1 MSSSISPRRRVFE
14 RDLSAP
20 EPIPEEGIAR
30 AEELMRKGLLFRYG
44 EDRSGELEVA
54 KLEAE
59 FAEYLGVRY
68 AVAVNSCGC
77 SLFIALKSAGVQ
89 PGDQVLMNAF
99 TLAPVPGAVEHAGA
113 KAVLVEVDSS
123 YLIDIEDLERKAASG
138 ARVLMLSHMRG
149 HIADMDALSET
160 CQRLGV
166 TLIEDCAHTLGARWN
181 GRFTGTFGKIGC
193 FSFQAFKHLNCGEG
207 GIIATDDEDVAA
219 RAILYSGSYMLYAQH
234 GARPPLEVFE
244 RHKYDTPNFSMRMSN
259 LAAAVA
265 RPQLKQLPERGCLW
279 NERYA
284 LLEKLLGTIDG
295 IEVPARDPRE
305 EFVASSIQFSLPGLD
320 ADEIE
325 GFLSRCDARGVHIK
339 WFGRSEPK
347 GFTSRYVD
355 WGYISEEQALPKTL
369 GVLRGLCDMRIPLSL
384 TAEECRL
391 IASIIGECLADARTA
406 SSPVGAAE

>member
-1 MSSSISPRRRVFE
+1 MSSSISPRRRAFE

-59 FAEYLGVRY
+59 FAAYLGVRY

-77 SLFIALKSAGVQ
+77 SLFIALKSAGVR
-89 PGDQVLMNAF
+89 PGDHVLMNAF

-113 KAVLVEVDSS
+113 KPVLVEVDSS
-123 YLIDIEDLERKAASG
+123 YLIDLRDLERKAASG

-160 CQRLGV
+160 CRRLGV

-193 FSFQAFKHLNCGEG
+193 FSFQAFKHLNSGEG
-207 GIIATDDEDVAA
+207 GIIATDDEDIAA
-219 RAILYSGSYMLYAQH
+219 RAILFSGSYMLYAQH

-244 RHKYDTPNFSMRMSN
+244 RHKYSTPNFSMRMSN

-265 RPQLKQLPERGCLW
+265 RPQLKQLPERGRLW

-284 LLEKLLGTIDG
+284 ILEELLGAIDG

-320 ADEIE
+320 AGEIE
-325 GFLSRCDARGVHIK
+325 EFLSRCDARGVHIK

-347 GFTSRYVD
+347 GFTSRYTD

-384 TAEECRL
+384 TDEECRL
-391 IASIIGECLADARTA
+391 IASIIGECVADARAAT
-406 SSPVGAAE
+406 SPAGAAE